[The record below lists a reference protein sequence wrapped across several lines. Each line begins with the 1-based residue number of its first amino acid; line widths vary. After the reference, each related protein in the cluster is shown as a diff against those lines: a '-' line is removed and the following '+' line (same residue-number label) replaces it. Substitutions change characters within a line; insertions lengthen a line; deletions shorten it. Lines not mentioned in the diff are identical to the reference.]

1 MKLPQSRDALA
12 TRDALASAYLD
23 QLPFPPY
30 PVQEEALLTWFT
42 AEQGL
47 LVCAPTGTGKT
58 LIAEAA
64 LFEALH
70 TRTRAYYTTPL
81 IALTEQKLQEMQ
93 AAAVR
98 WGFSADDVGLVTGNR
113 RVNTDAPVLVVVAE
127 ILFNRLLH
135 AEGSGFGVQGSG
147 SGGQRSEVGGQRS
160 VNPTSDLRHPTSD
173 AQLPAAL
180 NFADVSA
187 VVMDEFHNFADPE
200 RGIVW
205 ELALGL
211 LPSHVRLLL
220 LSATVG
226 NAFEFRQW
234 LQAAHGRSIELVE
247 GRERKV
253 PLDYRWVGDMLLSE
267 QLEKMAE
274 GDESRRLAPALVFC
288 FNRDECWNVA
298 ELMKGKS
305 LLADGQQKRL
315 ADELAR
321 YDWSDGAGP
330 KLKAILQRGVGVH
343 HAGVLPKYR
352 RVVEE
357 LFQQKLL
364 SVCVCTET
372 LAAGINLPA
381 RSVVLPTLLKG
392 KPGEMK
398 VIDPSSAHQIFGRA
412 GRPQFDTQGFVFAL
426 AHEDD
431 VKILRW
437 REKFDQ
443 IPEDTKD
450 PGLLRMKKDLK
461 RKQPTRRSTEQY
473 WSKEQW
479 EKLRTAP
486 PLKLASRGPIPWR
499 LLAYML
505 DVSPDV
511 EPIRKLVSK
520 RLMESGKMVG
530 AQKQLDQMLLTLWAA
545 GYVRLDP
552 EPPAAAEEGEKES
565 GRGGEGERGRVGEG
579 EKTRRKPTETE
590 RMLAEAL
597 AQLAKEKSEI
607 TNEPLSPSLPLSP
620 SPTPAPSYQACFA
633 HPTKNLPKLLK
644 LRGINPLYGLYLVNQ
659 LGIASREE
667 RIQALESV
675 LEMPG
680 SVAKHVRVPRYDE
693 MPPGPL
699 ATTRLD
705 AELLQMGLA
714 TPEQLGALELAS
726 GGREPPDKPRSMF
739 EEKVWPLTLGEKLR
753 LIFDATFPSVHSLF
767 TTSVWAAGEVLEFNH
782 FNKYVTSRGLQ
793 KQEGVIFRH
802 LLRLILLVKEFQ
814 QFTPPD
820 CSAEE
825 WLTELKDIADR
836 LTEICRQVDPTSTDK
851 ALEEALREEY

>member
-1 MKLPQSRDALA
+1 MPGMPQPLSRDQ
-12 TRDALASAYLD
+12 LASLYLD

-30 PVQEEALLTWFT
+30 PVQEEALLAYFT
-42 AEQGL
+42 AEQGV
-47 LVCAPTGTGKT
+47 LVCAPTGMGKT

-70 TRTRAYYTTPL
+70 TGTRAYYTTPL

-98 WGFSADDVGLVTGNR
+98 WGFSADDIGLVTGNR
-113 RVNTDAPVLVVVAE
+113 RVNPDAPVLVVVAE

-147 SGGQRSEVGGQRS
+147 RQ
-160 VNPTSDLRHPTSD
+160 NPISPEPRTLNPEP
-173 AQLPAAL
+173 LPAAL
-180 NFADVSA
+180 DFSNVSA

-211 LPSHVRLLL
+211 LPRHVRLLL

-234 LQAAHGRSIELVE
+234 LQAAHQRSIELVQSN
-247 GRERKV
+247 ERKV
-253 PLDYRWVGDMLLSE
+253 PLDYRWVGDQLLSE

-274 GDESRRLAPALVFC
+274 GDETRRYTPALVFC

-298 ELMKGKS
+298 EMLKGKS

-321 YDWSDGAGP
+321 HDFSEGAGP

-343 HAGVLPKYR
+343 HAGVLPKFR
-352 RVVEE
+352 RIVEE

-381 RSVVLPTLLKG
+381 RSVVMPTLLKG

-398 VIDPSSAHQIFGRA
+398 LIDASTAHQIFGRA
-412 GRPQFDTQGFVFAL
+412 GRPQFDAQGYVFAL

-431 VKILRW
+431 VKILRAK
-437 REKFDQ
+437 EKLDK

-450 PGLLRMKKDLK
+450 PGLLRMRKELK
-461 RKQPTRRSTEQY
+461 RKLPTRRSTEQY
-473 WSKEQW
+473 WTQQQW
-479 EKLRTAP
+479 DKLRTAP

-505 DVSPDV
+505 DASPEV
-511 EPIRKLVSK
+511 EPIRRLAGK
-520 RLMESGKMVG
+520 RLMESGRMVG
-530 AQKQLDQMLLTLWAA
+530 AQKQLDQMLRTLWAG
-545 GYVRLDP
+545 GYVRL
-552 EPPAAAEEGEKES
+552 EPPPPAGSDGATE
-565 GRGGEGERGRVGEG
+565 RQREGERERQ
-579 EKTRRKPTETE
+579 KKPLLDVTV
-590 RMLAEAL
+590 RPSVSPSLFP
-597 AQLAKEKSEI
+597 SV
-607 TNEPLSPSLPLSP
+607 PPSLSPSVAP
-620 SPTPAPSYQACFA
+620 SPPPPTTYQAKFA
-633 HPTKNLPKLLK
+633 HPTEDLPKLLK
-644 LRGINPLYGLYLVNQ
+644 LRGINPLYGVFLVNQ
-659 LGIASREE
+659 IGIASREE

-680 SVAKHVRVPRYDE
+680 SVAKHVRVPKYEE

-705 AELLQMGLA
+705 SELLTMGLA
-714 TPEQLGALELAS
+714 TPEQLGARPAEEAS
-726 GGREPPDKPRSMF
+726 GGRESPEGSGRRLGMF

-753 LIFDATFPSVHSLF
+753 LLFDATFPEVHSLY
-767 TTSVWAAGEVLEFNH
+767 TTSVWAAGEVLEFGGN
-782 FNKYVTSRGLQ
+782 FNKYITSRGLQ

-820 CSAEE
+820 CSADE
-825 WLTELKDIADR
+825 WLAELRDIADR
-836 LTEICRQVDPTSTDK
+836 LADCCRRVDPQSTDK
-851 ALEEALREEY
+851 VLEEAEREEY

>member
-1 MKLPQSRDALA
+1 MTEPAKSRDQ
-12 TRDALASAYLD
+12 LASLYLD

-30 PVQEEALLTWFT
+30 PVQEEALLTYFT

-47 LVCAPTGTGKT
+47 LVCAPTGMGKT

-70 TRTRAYYTTPL
+70 TGTRAYYTTPL

-98 WGFSADDVGLVTGNR
+98 WGFSANDIGLITGNR
-113 RVNTDAPVLVVVAE
+113 RVNADAPILVVVAE

-135 AEGSGFGVQGSG
+135 GQGSG
-147 SGGQRSEVGGQRS
+147 QSSSEPRTQ
-160 VNPTSDLRHPTSD
+160 NPEPS
-173 AQLPAAL
+173 PAL
-180 NFADVSA
+180 DFTNVSA

-211 LPSHVRLLL
+211 LPAHIRLLL

-226 NAFEFRQW
+226 NAFEFTQW
-234 LQAAHGRSIELVE
+234 LKQAHNRSIELVQSA
-247 GRERKV
+247 ERKV
-253 PLDYRWVGDMLLSE
+253 PLDQRWVGDMLLSE
-267 QLEKMAE
+267 QLEKMAD
-274 GDESRRLAPALVFC
+274 GDEQTRYTPALVFC

-298 ELMKGKS
+298 ELLKGKS
-305 LLADGQQKRL
+305 LLANGQQKRL
-315 ADELAR
+315 ADELAQR
-321 YDWSDGAGP
+321 DFSEGAGP

-352 RVVEE
+352 RIVEE

-381 RSVVLPTLLKG
+381 RSVVLPTILKG

-398 VIDPSSAHQIFGRA
+398 VIDASSAHQIFGRA
-412 GRPQFDTQGFVFAL
+412 GRPQFDKQGYVFAL

-431 VKILRW
+431 VKILRAK
-437 REKFDQ
+437 EKLDQ
-443 IPEDTKD
+443 IPETTKD
-450 PGLLRMKKDLK
+450 PGLLRMRKELK
-461 RKQPTRRSTEQY
+461 RKMPTRRSTEQY
-473 WSKEQW
+473 WTEQQW
-479 EKLRTAP
+479 DKLRAAP
-486 PLKLASRGPIPWR
+486 PLKLSSRGPIPWR

-505 DVSPDV
+505 DASPEV
-511 EPIRKLVSK
+511 EPIRRLVSK
-520 RLMESGKMVG
+520 RLMDSGRMIG
-530 AQKQLDQMLLTLWAA
+530 ANKQLDSMLMTLWAA
-545 GYVRLDP
+545 GYVKL
-552 EPPAAAEEGEKES
+552 EPAPPGKGETEEG
-565 GRGGEGERGRVGEG
+565 RNGERERVPD
-579 EKTRRKPTETE
+579 RKPLLDVTIRPTDGPA
-590 RMLAEAL
+590 RPLAH
-597 AQLAKEKSEI
+597 
-607 TNEPLSPSLPLSP
+607 SPA
-620 SPTPAPSYQACFA
+620 PAPSIPTYQPKFA
-633 HPTKNLPKLLK
+633 YPTEQLPMLLK
-644 LRGINPLYGLYLVNQ
+644 LRGINPLYGIYLVNQ

-667 RIQALESV
+667 RVQAFESV

-680 SVAKHVRVPRYDE
+680 SVARHVRVPKYEE

-705 AELLQMGLA
+705 VELLQMGLA
-714 TPEQLGALELAS
+714 TPEQLGAKPAEEDDEPR
-726 GGREPPDKPRSMF
+726 GREMF

-753 LIFDATFPSVHSLF
+753 LLFDATFPEVHSLF
-767 TTSVWAAGEVLEFNH
+767 TTSVWAAGEVLEFGGN
-782 FNKYVTSRGLQ
+782 FNKYITSRGLQ

-820 CSAEE
+820 CQPDE
-825 WLTELKDIADR
+825 WLAELR
-836 LTEICRQVDPTSTDK
+836 EISELLAECCRRVDPLSTDK
-851 ALEEALREEY
+851 ALEEAEGDE